1 MLYSKLNSLHI
12 TLYVVTMAS
21 LRCKNFL
28 SLDSD
33 SGAATG
39 VGMLCHECKEKM
51 GFEWFVCTLVET
63 ASICGPGLALC
74 RVSFAF
80 VVKSSPKPAFVRR
93 VWHRFNRSFERF
105 NLYFT
110 CNIL

>member
-1 MLYSKLNSLHI
+1 MCMLYSKFNSLHI

-21 LRCKNFL
+21 LRCNNFL

-74 RVSFAF
+74 RESF
-80 VVKSSPKPAFVRR
+80 KR
-93 VWHRFNRSFERF
+93 
-105 NLYFT
+105 L
-110 CNIL
+110 L

>member
-74 RVSFAF
+74 RESF
-80 VVKSSPKPAFVRR
+80 VCVCCEK
-93 VWHRFNRSFERF
+93 
-105 NLYFT
+105 
-110 CNIL
+110 